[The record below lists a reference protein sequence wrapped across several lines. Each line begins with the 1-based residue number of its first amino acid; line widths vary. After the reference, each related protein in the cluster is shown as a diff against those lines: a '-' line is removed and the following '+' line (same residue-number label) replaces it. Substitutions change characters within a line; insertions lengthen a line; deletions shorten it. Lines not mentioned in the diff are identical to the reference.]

1 MVKTGRIFRYP
12 AGFLFYTDKM
22 LTGCCDRIQK
32 NSRKDDSDVRKT
44 ARKKQQQ
51 ALENACGMERNM
63 KICPK
68 CKGNVADGLN
78 VCTHCGAVI
87 TPQAAKPKKKDSTEV
102 KRDNQAIAITSVII
116 TLVGIFI
123 MFEVSAL
130 VGMIIYLIA
139 FALSFNELRKDSEFR
154 PETIVPFAKKCL
166 SKENFKGMG
175 LMFLVVAILPLMAVI
190 GSYRWIVTDTYREV
204 ESMYNDYY

>member
-1 MVKTGRIFRYP
+1 
-12 AGFLFYTDKM
+12 
-22 LTGCCDRIQK
+22 
-32 NSRKDDSDVRKT
+32 
-44 ARKKQQQ
+44 
-51 ALENACGMERNM
+51 M

-139 FALSFNELRKDSEFR
+139 FALSFNELRKDPEYR

>member
-1 MVKTGRIFRYP
+1 
-12 AGFLFYTDKM
+12 
-22 LTGCCDRIQK
+22 
-32 NSRKDDSDVRKT
+32 
-44 ARKKQQQ
+44 
-51 ALENACGMERNM
+51 MERNM

-139 FALSFNELRKDSEFR
+139 FALS
-154 PETIVPFAKKCL
+154 
-166 SKENFKGMG
+166 KENFKGMG

>member
-1 MVKTGRIFRYP
+1 
-12 AGFLFYTDKM
+12 
-22 LTGCCDRIQK
+22 
-32 NSRKDDSDVRKT
+32 
-44 ARKKQQQ
+44 
-51 ALENACGMERNM
+51 M

-102 KRDNQAIAITSVII
+102 KRDNQAIAITSVVI

-139 FALSFNELRKDSEFR
+139 FTLSFNELRKDSEFR

>member
-1 MVKTGRIFRYP
+1 M
-12 AGFLFYTDKM
+12 
-22 LTGCCDRIQK
+22 
-32 NSRKDDSDVRKT
+32 
-44 ARKKQQQ
+44 
-51 ALENACGMERNM
+51 
-63 KICPK
+63 
-68 CKGNVADGLN
+68 
-78 VCTHCGAVI
+78 
-87 TPQAAKPKKKDSTEV
+87 

-139 FALSFNELRKDSEFR
+139 FALSFNELRKDPEFR

>member
-1 MVKTGRIFRYP
+1 MISSN
-12 AGFLFYTDKM
+12 
-22 LTGCCDRIQK
+22 DRK
-32 NSRKDDSDVRKT
+32 YLRWR
-44 ARKKQQQ
+44 
-51 ALENACGMERNM
+51 RNIE
-63 KICPK
+63 ICPK

-139 FALSFNELRKDSEFR
+139 FALSFNELRKDPEFR

-175 LMFLVVAILPLMAVI
+175 LMFL
-190 GSYRWIVTDTYREV
+190 GSNSSVDGGYWKLSLDCYGYIQG
-204 ESMYNDYY
+204 S

>member
-1 MVKTGRIFRYP
+1 
-12 AGFLFYTDKM
+12 
-22 LTGCCDRIQK
+22 
-32 NSRKDDSDVRKT
+32 
-44 ARKKQQQ
+44 
-51 ALENACGMERNM
+51 M

-139 FALSFNELRKDSEFR
+139 FALSFNELRKTPNSARKQLCLLQRSAFL
-154 PETIVPFAKKCL
+154 KK
-166 SKENFKGMG
+166 
-175 LMFLVVAILPLMAVI
+175 ILKAW
-190 GSYRWIVTDTYREV
+190 G
-204 ESMYNDYY
+204 

>member
-1 MVKTGRIFRYP
+1 MPQASQICLYRRAK
-12 AGFLFYTDKM
+12 
-22 LTGCCDRIQK
+22 
-32 NSRKDDSDVRKT
+32 SDIWL
-44 ARKKQQQ
+44 AIPP

-139 FALSFNELRKDSEFR
+139 FALSFNELRKDPEFR
-154 PETIVPFAKKCL
+154 PETIVP
-166 SKENFKGMG
+166 FKGMG

-190 GSYRWIVTDTYREV
+190 GSYRWIVTDTNREV

>member
-1 MVKTGRIFRYP
+1 MPIFISTVKCSTIIRFRRHK
-12 AGFLFYTDKM
+12 ATFYRRAK
-22 LTGCCDRIQK
+22 
-32 NSRKDDSDVRKT
+32 SDIWL
-44 ARKKQQQ
+44 AIPL